1 MVTAYKIGMI
11 HERPATSEASTL
23 GNATVDAF
31 DSGQI
36 TPAGVLEI
44 PGDIATPSGD
54 LIASNPH

>member
-1 MVTAYKIGMI
+1 MI
-11 HERPATSEASTL
+11 HERPATTEAAKL
-23 GNATVDAF
+23 GDTTVDAF

-44 PGDIATPSGD
+44 PSDIATPSGD